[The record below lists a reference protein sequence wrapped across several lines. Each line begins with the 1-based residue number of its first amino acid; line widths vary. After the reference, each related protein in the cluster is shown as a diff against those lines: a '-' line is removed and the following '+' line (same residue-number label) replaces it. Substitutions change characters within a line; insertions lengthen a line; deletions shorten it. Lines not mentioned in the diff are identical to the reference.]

1 MMWVNGHEQSSIPLT
16 DRGLTLGDGFFTT
29 MQIRHGRPLLWD
41 LHRARLMATAEQLQ
55 FAPLDLDGLYQ
66 RLLMQLSGVAEG
78 CAKIILTRGSGAR
91 GYGIRDCQQP
101 SEIITLH
108 DYPEH
113 YRHWQQ
119 TGIPLT
125 ICQGRLGDTPLL
137 AGLKTLNRLEQ
148 VLLKAE
154 LEARGEL
161 EGLVLDRAENIVEAV
176 TANVF
181 WRQDSVVYTPALP
194 ACGVAGVMRA
204 WILRQLQQWGI
215 VCHQVQTGLA
225 ALKTADELFL
235 SNALME
241 VVPVTGIEDVT
252 YQDHSLARQLKTAFT
267 QTAEAS

>member
-1 MMWVNGHEQSSIPLT
+1 MAFGGWGRCDEMKPRTKKLLIGVLVLLIPLWV
-16 DRGLTLGDGFFTT
+16 LGDPPIYFAEE
-29 MQIRHGRPLLWD
+29 IRGQVVD
-41 LHRARLMATAEQLQ
+41 E
-55 FAPLDLDGLYQ
+55 
-66 RLLMQLSGVAEG
+66 
-78 CAKIILTRGSGAR
+78 
-91 GYGIRDCQQP
+91 
-101 SEIITLH
+101 
-108 DYPEH
+108 
-113 YRHWQQ
+113 Q
-119 TGIPLT
+119 TGIPLA

-154 LEARGEL
+154 LEARDAL

-181 WRQDSVVYTPALP
+181 WRQDSVVYTPALST
-194 ACGVAGVMRA
+194 CGVTGVMRG

-215 VCHQVQTGLA
+215 VCHQVQAGLA

-252 YQDHSLARQLKTAFT
+252 YQDHSLARQLQTAFY